1 MSDKKH
7 IDRLFQE
14 GFKDFEA
21 TPDDAVWKNIE
32 SKLTE
37 NKKKPRVITIW
48 WRYAGVAALLLLL
61 LTVGNVFFNPSETDK
76 TNQVVDIEN
85 SNSDQINT
93 PNTNVNTPFE
103 NKDVEIDTNASQG
116 IADHN
121 PQEHLG
127 TSPKTKTEIITHPL
141 HTSQQ
146 TARANHGASETKNNS
161 KTTLTGSNKSHIK
174 KAVNSNYTPTVAH
187 TSEEKNNLNRM
198 VNPLEN
204 NTPVT
209 KSSEG
214 TNHTI
219 DLKKQSSLVLAK
231 VSKKKA
237 KTAITE
243 ASKDHVAVA
252 NTNAKTDETIT
263 SIDNSKDHKRS
274 IEDALNEAKNN
285 LEDSKNNLQNRWTVA
300 PNVAPVYFNTLRDG
314 SSIDPQFNTN
324 SKSGDV
330 NMSFGI
336 STSYAINKRIRV
348 RSGIHSVNLG
358 YNTNDVVVFQSLG
371 TFSNNSGLQNISSVS
386 NVSLLSSESIDT
398 RASAS
403 FVTSNATINQ
413 NLRYVEVP
421 LEIQYTLSDKKFGV
435 NVIGGFS
442 SFFLNTSKVF
452 YESDNGD
459 RRILGEARN
468 INGLSYSAN
477 FGMGLNYKISKTFNF
492 NLEPIFK
499 YQFNTFN
506 NTSGDFS
513 PFFIGVYSGFAI
525 KF

>member
-1 MSDKKH
+1 
-7 IDRLFQE
+7 
-14 GFKDFEA
+14 
-21 TPDDAVWKNIE
+21 
-32 SKLTE
+32 
-37 NKKKPRVITIW
+37 
-48 WRYAGVAALLLLL
+48 
-61 LTVGNVFFNPSETDK
+61 
-76 TNQVVDIEN
+76 
-85 SNSDQINT
+85 
-93 PNTNVNTPFE
+93 
-103 NKDVEIDTNASQG
+103 
-116 IADHN
+116 
-121 PQEHLG
+121 
-127 TSPKTKTEIITHPL
+127 
-141 HTSQQ
+141 
-146 TARANHGASETKNNS
+146 
-161 KTTLTGSNKSHIK
+161 
-174 KAVNSNYTPTVAH
+174 
-187 TSEEKNNLNRM
+187 
-198 VNPLEN
+198 
-204 NTPVT
+204 
-209 KSSEG
+209 
-214 TNHTI
+214 
-219 DLKKQSSLVLAK
+219 
-231 VSKKKA
+231 
-237 KTAITE
+237 
-243 ASKDHVAVA
+243 
-252 NTNAKTDETIT
+252 
-263 SIDNSKDHKRS
+263 
-274 IEDALNEAKNN
+274 
-285 LEDSKNNLQNRWTVA
+285 
-300 PNVAPVYFNTLRDG
+300 
-314 SSIDPQFNTN
+314 
-324 SKSGDV
+324 
-330 NMSFGI
+330 MSFGI